1 MENREITIEELEKGD
16 EVIIHGS
23 GCIRYVK
30 LLQPFNPIKK
40 INNWDNEYY
49 SSIKCSW
56 KKVNS
61 WADRYGK
68 LSGENHDKTGYI
80 DFNYRNIWLV
90 KRENNN

>member
-1 MENREITIEELEKGD
+1 MENREITIEELEIGD

-30 LLQPFNPIKK
+30 LLQPFKPVKK
-40 INNWDNEYY
+40 INTWNSEFY

-56 KKVNS
+56 KETRS
-61 WADRYGK
+61 WSDRYGK